1 MPEPAW
7 PETRRLAPQP
17 RRVGQAA
24 GPAVSERPPSVPPRA
39 DVGLRTDAELRAKRE
54 RQNINVTLYVASLL
68 LVAAGSL
75 FIGTGLP
82 APLRFAG
89 VCTITA
95 LFYVAGLVLHR
106 RAPRL
111 KPAAVAFSGTGLAL
125 IPVAG
130 LAMDTLVLENAP
142 LSWLATSTLGT
153 AAYAVA
159 AVRLESRVLVYLSL
173 SFLATTAWSGVAVLG
188 GALIWYFT
196 ALIGVAVFFTV
207 LAILQPR
214 WLPPLYLR
222 PLARLH
228 PFIVPAVAVAA
239 TIVPLMLGLG
249 DYARIMAM
257 CGCYFAVTSV
267 SPGTHFR
274 TLQFLAA
281 RVSLTV
287 AASVAVWDQ
296 TNRGS
301 AALAAAA
308 VLLAAQ
314 ALATVLLA
322 GRLGRGPFQGTVT
335 GVILHGRWQ
344 ADLLATFGCQLL
356 VTVVFAAAEPLDLLM
371 GLAGAAEGWML
382 PALTWIALL
391 TGMVLAAKQRGPAE
405 WAPAGALGMAILLA
419 GPLGAWTLAGLLAAG
434 AVFWI
439 LRSLP
444 PVAALRLH
452 FILAARLAVSL
463 AAPVVTAAVVGDSD
477 ARFQYAVLVLVV
489 VLALQQLGTAALLRR
504 RIRALAPQATLALFT
519 AAGVGAMTVLALV
532 EEESSMFPEAEHVG
546 GIALGAQLLA
556 SLVVGMMLFT
566 QQENTGGWRPS
577 IPEAV
582 PLFVSAAAV
591 PLAFETLTLPLG
603 NAALFATTGYLALTA
618 ARAGK
623 DAARTANRGAPAEP
637 TVRGGSTRG
646 RCYWWLARAAATAL
660 VLTLFH
666 QLVRD
671 AGPVRLGGEILAPA
685 TVLAVALFLQLAVPF
700 RAAFRGAAK
709 GRDLADAAVLL
720 VLQAAA
726 IVAVDVPAS
735 VLDPETLSMH
745 ALFTT
750 VLLSTGAAAAGYLL
764 RRQPWSAVF
773 APATLAFLLLI
784 RGDNLP
790 AVEILL
796 AVFAVFSAAMVV
808 GMENRMWR
816 GGYFAAA
823 RVLAAALA
831 VVLSYDV
838 LASATVVAVAF
849 ALVLA
854 AQHVIRWVMR
864 YRLTDVPFQQA
875 AVWITLAGQALL
887 PLVYLAQPFR
897 GDLTADDGGRWV
909 VLLSLLL
916 LLLSAVAAGRF
927 FAARGAAYL
936 AVYAAAF
943 AVIALGPLL
952 AFPPL
957 SSAAVFL
964 AAPVLTHTGV
974 ALALLALSL
983 ASTAGGILWRHSL
996 GEGVDRWL
1004 WLAAALTFGSASAAL
1019 APPSAEWIS
1028 GLAVLAL
1035 SAACFAAAHLDPLPG
1050 FYPPAVL
1057 AALAGAVMAA
1067 EDALGD
1073 VPGPW
1078 GFYLPWLG
1086 GGGAAAVALYTA
1098 GRLRRRRLP
1107 DATRRAGGSVEAAG
1121 RYRDIPYL
1129 SLVGAA
1135 VLGFAAAGLTGLL
1148 YNATSWA
1155 GAALVTLTAVVVWME
1170 APAAVRRPAAEL
1182 GSLAVTAAVQRAAL
1196 FAGPGWPGPFRDD
1209 AFSPDPLSPDPFW
1222 TFQWYVVWAAVL
1234 GVLRYRSGHAAGG
1247 KLYLGLAAGLLSLC
1261 GVLVILGGNGAQQ
1274 LWVLAFFSLL
1284 LVAGLGYG
1292 ERLFVAWGAVGVA
1305 LCIMWAMRQYT
1316 YALLALIA
1324 AGLIAL
1330 ALWKLSRGKP
1340 AGTD

>member
-1 MPEPAW
+1 MPESAW
-7 PETRRLAPQP
+7 PEPRRLASQP
-17 RRVGQAA
+17 RRVGHAA
-24 GPAVSERPPSVPPRA
+24 GPADSKRPPSVPP
-39 DVGLRTDAELRAKRE
+39 RTDAELRAKRE

-142 LSWLATSTLGT
+142 LSWLATSTVGT

-222 PLARLH
+222 PLARMH

-274 TLQFLAA
+274 THQFLAA

-356 VTVVFAAAEPLDLLM
+356 VTAVVAAAEPLDLLM

-382 PALTWIALL
+382 PVLTWIALL

-444 PVAALRLH
+444 PAAALRLH

-463 AAPVVTAAVVGDSD
+463 AAPVVTAAAVGDSD
-477 ARFQYAVLVLVV
+477 ARFQYAVLVLVL

-504 RIRALAPQATLALFT
+504 RIRALAPHATLALFT

-532 EEESSMFPEAEHVG
+532 EEESSLFPETEHVG

-556 SLVVGMMLFT
+556 SLVVGVILFT
-566 QQENTGGWRPS
+566 RQEDKGGWSPS

-591 PLAFETLTLPLG
+591 PLALETFTLPLG

-623 DAARTANRGAPAEP
+623 DAAPTANRGAPAVP
-637 TVRGGSTRG
+637 SVRGSTRG

-671 AGPVRLGGEILAPA
+671 AGPVRLGGEFLAPA

-808 GMENRMWR
+808 GMENPMWR

-952 AFPPL
+952 SFPPL

-964 AAPVLTHTGV
+964 ATPVLTHTGV

-1196 FAGPGWPGPFRDD
+1196 FAGPGWPGPFRDE
-1209 AFSPDPLSPDPFW
+1209 AFSPDPLSPDLFW